1 MSSKD
6 WVDCYRNKTIL
17 ITGATGFVGK
27 AILWHL
33 LKAVGGVID
42 KVYVLIRPKRIPG
55 GSPSQRL
62 LDEIINTKYESS
74 LEWNLET
81 NVLGTIRLMD
91 YLSTCSNIS
100 SFIYL
105 SPIHI
110 HTCIPTEN
118 EDTLIKEQVYD
129 LAGLGDPEELL
140 KSLLGADEKELP
152 NYVKR
157 ILQKYSTLH
166 LFTKALVEHLII
178 RKTND
183 YWSRP
188 NNALLLDQ
196 KLPTAKNYFS
206 ANKTLTKARF
216 LIRYYFRPNAKN
228 TVAASKKLDIDQS
241 KWLELASNIRNNL
254 AKQHTHQWQYD
265 TTHFQQLPLT
275 KYIDMYLGL
284 DEYNYFMQSCYGTK
298 IYSLHGG
305 AHARAPT
312 LDDTSACA
320 LYSINKYKTM
330 TPDKKNQYYPEVIDE
345 PFPSIVYTEEEM
357 KQRVKDMM
365 DITIKSLHH
374 LAQSLK
380 EEKVWKPVWIEYI
393 NDTLEDWCTMIETL
407 DTDSKNN
414 LAKRWKLTGNAEMT
428 KVAVL
433 NDPNVIEAIQQV
445 GYASRKGSGGSDQIS
460 Q

>member
-1 MSSKD
+1 MSAWLALFSQSIPVIEPDQGQRPVDIVPVDYVSKCIIYS
-6 WVDCYRNKTIL
+6 VPQLAHKKETLATIYHIPPL
-17 ITGATGFVGK
+17 PTSITWYQAYT
-27 AILWHL
+27 AI
-33 LKAVGGVID
+33 
-42 KVYVLIRPKRIPG
+42 
-55 GSPSQRL
+55 Q
-62 LDEIINTKYESS
+62 
-74 LEWNLET
+74 
-81 NVLGTIRLMD
+81 
-91 YLSTCSNIS
+91 
-100 SFIYL
+100 
-105 SPIHI
+105 
-110 HTCIPTEN
+110 
-118 EDTLIKEQVYD
+118 
-129 LAGLGDPEELL
+129 
-140 KSLLGADEKELP
+140 
-152 NYVKR
+152 
-157 ILQKYSTLH
+157 
-166 LFTKALVEHLII
+166 
-178 RKTND
+178 D

-196 KLPTAKNYFS
+196 KLPAAKNYFS

-275 KYIDMYLGL
+275 KCIDMYLGL

-445 GYASRKGSGGSDQIS
+445 CVYTWFKVDYLRKNRFQKGRVCQ
-460 Q
+460 QKR